1 MLIYNLTHS
10 LIKNIKVK
18 FCIFGKNITMRKII
32 LYILVITQIS
42 FVSAQSLVITGDNS
56 VLNSDACLTTHS
68 YLTVKN
74 ISNKE
79 HIIACEKNVISE
91 PAGMS
96 NYFCW
101 GGLCYG
107 SNTIVSTSFLTLQS
121 GQGDAVSFGGY
132 FNAFC
137 DQGVGIVEYCFYPI
151 ADTIDRTCFT
161 VTYNGSATSI
171 NDYNLITNI
180 GDFYPNPTSDI
191 VYFTFNGDLATLKLI
206 DILGNN
212 VKEIILNQKGIQ
224 KLDLLDMNKGI
235 YFGNL
240 IVNNEVVSIKKLIV
254 K

>member
-1 MLIYNLTHS
+1 
-10 LIKNIKVK
+10 
-18 FCIFGKNITMRKII
+18 MRKII

-42 FVSAQSLVITGDNS
+42 FVAAQSLVVTGDNS
-56 VLNSDACLTTHS
+56 VLNSDICLTTHS
-68 YLTVKN
+68 NLTVKN

-79 HIIACEKNVISE
+79 HVIACEKNVISQ

-107 SNTIVSTSFLTLQS
+107 SNTIVSSEFLTLQS

-132 FNAFC
+132 FDAYC
-137 DQGVGIVEYCFYPI
+137 EQGIGVVEYCFYPI

-161 VTYNGSATSI
+161 VTYHGSATSV
-171 NDYNLITNI
+171 NDNPYYTNI
-180 GDFYPNPTSDI
+180 GDFYPNPSNDI
-191 VYFTFNGDLATLKLI
+191 VYFNFNGSLATLKLI

-212 VKEIILNQKGIQ
+212 VKEILLSQKGVK
-224 KLDLLDMNKGI
+224 KLDLSDMNKGI

>member
-1 MLIYNLTHS
+1 MYS
-10 LIKNIKVK
+10 EIKNIKLK
-18 FCIFGKNITMRKII
+18 FCNFGKNISMRKII
-32 LYILVITQIS
+32 LFILVVTQIS
-42 FVSAQSLVITGDNS
+42 FVSGQSLVITGDNS
-56 VLNSDACLTTHS
+56 VLNADICLTTHS

-79 HIIACEKNVISE
+79 HIIACEKNVIVE
-91 PAGMS
+91 PSGMS

-107 SNTIVSTSFLTLQS
+107 SSTVVSTSFLTLQS

-132 FNAFC
+132 FDAYC
-137 DQGVGIVEYCFYPI
+137 EPGIGIVEYCFYPVS
-151 ADTIDRTCFT
+151 DTIDRTCFT
-161 VTYNGSATSI
+161 ITYHGSATSI
-171 NDYNLITNI
+171 SDYSTANNS
-180 GDFYPNPTSDI
+180 GDFYPNPANEI
-191 VYFTFNGDLATLKLI
+191 VYFTFYGKLATLKFI

-212 VKEIILNQKGIQ
+212 VKEISLKQEGVQ
-224 KLDLLDMNKGI
+224 KLDLSDMNKGI

>member
-1 MLIYNLTHS
+1 
-10 LIKNIKVK
+10 
-18 FCIFGKNITMRKII
+18 MRKII

-42 FVSAQSLVITGDNS
+42 FVAAQSLVVTGDNS
-56 VLNSDACLTTHS
+56 VLNSDICLTTHS
-68 YLTVKN
+68 NLTVKN

-79 HIIACEKNVISE
+79 HVIACEKNVISQ

-107 SNTIVSTSFLTLQS
+107 SNTIVSSEFLTLQS

-132 FNAFC
+132 FDAYC
-137 DQGVGIVEYCFYPI
+137 EQGIGVVEYCFYPI

-161 VTYNGSATSI
+161 VTYHGSATSV
-171 NDYNLITNI
+171 NDNPYYTNI
-180 GDFYPNPTSDI
+180 GDFYPNPANDI
-191 VYFTFNGDLATLKLI
+191 VYFNFNGSLATLKLI

-212 VKEIILNQKGIQ
+212 VKEILLSQKGVK
-224 KLDLLDMNKGI
+224 KLDLSDMNKGI

>member
-1 MLIYNLTHS
+1 
-10 LIKNIKVK
+10 
-18 FCIFGKNITMRKII
+18 MRKII

-42 FVSAQSLVITGDNS
+42 FVAAQSLVVTGDNS
-56 VLNSDACLTTHS
+56 VLNSDICLTTHS
-68 YLTVKN
+68 NLTVKN

-79 HIIACEKNVISE
+79 HVIACEKNVISQ

-107 SNTIVSTSFLTLQS
+107 SNTIVSSEFLTLQS

-132 FNAFC
+132 FDAYC
-137 DQGVGIVEYCFYPI
+137 EQGIGVVEYCFYPI

-161 VTYNGSATSI
+161 VTYHGSATSV
-171 NDYNLITNI
+171 NDNPYYTNI
-180 GDFYPNPTSDI
+180 GDFYPNPANDI
-191 VYFTFNGDLATLKLI
+191 VYFNFNGSLATLKLI

-212 VKEIILNQKGIQ
+212 VKEILLSQKGVK
-224 KLDLLDMNKGI
+224 KLDLSDMNKGI

-240 IVNNEVVSIKKLIV
+240 IVNDEVVSIKKLIV

>member
-1 MLIYNLTHS
+1 
-10 LIKNIKVK
+10 
-18 FCIFGKNITMRKII
+18 MRKII

-42 FVSAQSLVITGDNS
+42 FVAAQSLVVTGDNS
-56 VLNSDACLTTHS
+56 VLNSDICLTTHS
-68 YLTVKN
+68 NLTVKN

-79 HIIACEKNVISE
+79 HVIACEKNVISQ

-107 SNTIVSTSFLTLQS
+107 PNTIVSSEFLTLQS

-132 FNAFC
+132 FDAYC
-137 DQGVGIVEYCFYPI
+137 EQGIGVVEYCFYPI

-161 VTYNGSATSI
+161 VTYHGSATSV
-171 NDYNLITNI
+171 NDNPYYTNI
-180 GDFYPNPTSDI
+180 GDFYPNPANDI
-191 VYFTFNGDLATLKLI
+191 VYFNFNGSLATLKLI

-212 VKEIILNQKGIQ
+212 VKEILLSQKGVK
-224 KLDLLDMNKGI
+224 KLDLSDMNKGI

>member
-1 MLIYNLTHS
+1 
-10 LIKNIKVK
+10 
-18 FCIFGKNITMRKII
+18 MRKII

-42 FVSAQSLVITGDNS
+42 FVAAQSLVVTGDNS
-56 VLNSDACLTTHS
+56 VLNSDICLTTHS
-68 YLTVKN
+68 NLTVKN

-79 HIIACEKNVISE
+79 HVIACEKNVISQ

-107 SNTIVSTSFLTLQS
+107 SNTIVSSEFLTLQS

-132 FNAFC
+132 FDAYC
-137 DQGVGIVEYCFYPI
+137 EQGIGVVEYCFYPI

-161 VTYNGSATSI
+161 VTYHGSATSV
-171 NDYNLITNI
+171 NDNPYYTNI
-180 GDFYPNPTSDI
+180 GDFYPNPANDI
-191 VYFTFNGDLATLKLI
+191 VYFNFNGSLATLKLI

-212 VKEIILNQKGIQ
+212 VKEILLSQKGVK
-224 KLDLLDMNKGI
+224 KLDLSDMNKGI

-240 IVNNEVVSIKKLIV
+240 IVNNEVVSIKKLII

>member
-1 MLIYNLTHS
+1 
-10 LIKNIKVK
+10 
-18 FCIFGKNITMRKII
+18 MRKII

-42 FVSAQSLVITGDNS
+42 FVAAQSLVVTGDNS
-56 VLNSDACLTTHS
+56 VLNSDICLTTHS
-68 YLTVKN
+68 NLTVKN

-79 HIIACEKNVISE
+79 HVIACEKNVISQ

-107 SNTIVSTSFLTLQS
+107 SNTIVSSEFLTLQS

-132 FNAFC
+132 FDAYC
-137 DQGVGIVEYCFYPI
+137 EQGIGVVEYCFYPI

-161 VTYNGSATSI
+161 VTYHGSATSV
-171 NDYNLITNI
+171 NDNPYYTNI
-180 GDFYPNPTSDI
+180 GDFYPNPANDI
-191 VYFTFNGDLATLKLI
+191 VYFNFNGSLATLKLI

-212 VKEIILNQKGIQ
+212 VKEILLSQEGVQ
-224 KLDLLDMNKGI
+224 KLDLSDMNKGI

>member
-1 MLIYNLTHS
+1 M
-10 LIKNIKVK
+10 
-18 FCIFGKNITMRKII
+18 
-32 LYILVITQIS
+32 TQIS
-42 FVSAQSLVITGDNS
+42 FVAAQSLVVTGDNS
-56 VLNSDACLTTHS
+56 VLNSDICLTTHS
-68 YLTVKN
+68 NLTVKN

-79 HIIACEKNVISE
+79 HVIACEKNVISQ

-107 SNTIVSTSFLTLQS
+107 SNTIVSSEFLTLQS

-132 FNAFC
+132 FDAYC
-137 DQGVGIVEYCFYPI
+137 EQGIGVVEYCFYPI

-161 VTYNGSATSI
+161 VTYHGSATSV
-171 NDYNLITNI
+171 NDNPYYTNI
-180 GDFYPNPTSDI
+180 GDFYPNPANDI
-191 VYFTFNGDLATLKLI
+191 VYFNFNGSLATLKLI

-212 VKEIILNQKGIQ
+212 VKEILLSQKGVK
-224 KLDLLDMNKGI
+224 KLDLSDMNKGI

>member
-1 MLIYNLTHS
+1 
-10 LIKNIKVK
+10 
-18 FCIFGKNITMRKII
+18 MRKVIFFII
-32 LYILVITQIS
+32 VTTQIS
-42 FVSAQSLVITGDNS
+42 FVAAQSLVVTGDNS
-56 VLNSDACLTTHS
+56 VLNPDVCLTTNS

-79 HIIACEKNVISE
+79 HIIACEKNVILE

-107 SNTIVSTSFLTLQS
+107 ANTNVSTSFLTLQP

-132 FNAFC
+132 FDAFC
-137 DQGVGIVEYCFYPI
+137 DQGFGIVEYCFYPV
-151 ADTIDRTCFT
+151 ADLIDRTCFT

-171 NDYNLITNI
+171 NDYVSAINI
-180 GDFYPNPTSDI
+180 GDFYPNPANDI

-212 VKEIILNQKGIQ
+212 VKEILINQNGVQ
-224 KLDLLDMNKGI
+224 KLDLSEMNKGI

-240 IVNNEVVSIKKLIV
+240 IMNNEVVSIKKLVI